1 MTLFN
6 TLSLSQKEQQER
18 KAQKL
23 AGLET
28 QKEQDGAAANHHQ
41 NHSLRPSLLLLTDT
55 NTYNSQCLK
64 LLLWQSRGHFPPI
77 SLRNT
82 NRHIQ
87 LLT

>member
-28 QKEQDGAAANHHQ
+28 QKEQDGAAANRHQ

-55 NTYNSQCLK
+55 NTYNSQCLE
-64 LLLWQSRGHFPPI
+64 LLLWQSRGHFPPE